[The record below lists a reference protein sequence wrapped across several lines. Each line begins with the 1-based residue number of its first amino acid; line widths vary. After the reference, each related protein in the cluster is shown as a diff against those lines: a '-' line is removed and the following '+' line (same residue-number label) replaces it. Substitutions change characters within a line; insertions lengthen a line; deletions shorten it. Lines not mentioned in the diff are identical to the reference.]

1 MKKIKFL
8 AISFATMFI
17 VACSSSETK
26 EESSAAPS
34 SAAPAAKA
42 TALSE
47 YEIAAQ
53 KMIELDKSGT
63 QAEREAFLDKLMEK
77 YGENIEAEAYQKIEE
92 AYNKLRGTALDA
104 MDYSE
109 DILNTAKEL
118 EDMYEDS
125 DIDGYD
131 YDNISDDI
139 ETLNNTLEYS
149 EDILNAAKEL
159 EDMYEDMGF

>member
-8 AISFATMFI
+8 AIAFATMFI

-26 EESSAAPS
+26 EESSAAP
-34 SAAPAAKA
+34 AAEA

-77 YGENIEAEAYQKIEE
+77 YGEDMEAYQKIDK
-92 AYNKLRGTALDA
+92 AYNKLLGTALDA

-118 EDMYEDS
+118 EDMYEVS
-125 DIDGYD
+125 DIDDYD
-131 YDNISDDI
+131 YDDISDDI
-139 ETLNNTLEYS
+139 ETLNNALEYS
-149 EDILNAAKEL
+149 KDILNAAKEL